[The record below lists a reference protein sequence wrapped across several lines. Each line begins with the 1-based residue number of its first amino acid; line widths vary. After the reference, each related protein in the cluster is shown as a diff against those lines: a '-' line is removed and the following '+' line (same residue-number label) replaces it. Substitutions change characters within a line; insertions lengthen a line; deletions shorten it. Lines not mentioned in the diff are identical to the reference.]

1 MVCDN
6 LLINIIPM
14 SNPLNYMQHIYDAHD
29 KSDANDDSL
38 YHHWWRAGYTRA
50 MSDVRKWYDAES

>member
-38 YHHWWRAGYTRA
+38 YHH
-50 MSDVRKWYDAES
+50 